1 VCGIC
6 GIVSAAT
13 PVDPERLDAMAATL
27 VHRGPDSTGTVVDG
41 VAGLAARRL
50 SIIDLA
56 NGDQPIAN
64 EDATCHVVQN
74 GEIYNH
80 LELRRELERHGHRFR
95 TSSDTEALV
104 HVYEQHDLDFAGRL
118 RGMFAVAIWDE
129 RRRRLVLA
137 RDRFGIKP
145 LYYRVQGD
153 ELSFASEL
161 RAFPRGEI
169 DVDALEAFLAFNSIP
184 APLTIFREVRKLPPG
199 HLLVW
204 EDGSLELR
212 RYARPAPAAASELRD
227 DDEADLVEELRARLR
242 DSIKAHLVSDVP
254 VGVLLSGGVDS
265 ATLAALAAQESA
277 EPLRTFSIGFEERSF
292 DELAGARLVAE
303 RYATDHHELVLRPD
317 AALLLPALADAFDEP
332 FADSSALPTY
342 LVSELAAGH
351 VKVAL
356 SGEGGDELF
365 GGYYTYAAD
374 LLADRVGPLA
384 RLARP
389 AVELLPSS
397 ASKASFDYRAKRFV
411 RAAHLPPL
419 ERHHGWKEIFSPD
432 LRAELTGRA
441 TSFDP
446 VDLLRARYRETEG
459 ADPLARLQD
468 VDLGIYLVDDLLVKT
483 DRASMAHSLE
493 ARVPFLDTVV
503 TNLALALPTR
513 HKVRGLRKKVLL
525 RKAAEPLLPHAVVHG
540 RKRGFS
546 IPAAAWLRGRLE
558 PFARETLARTTLQR
572 QGFFRP
578 ETVDDLID
586 RHVRGD
592 EDLSRQLWGLLA
604 FTLWYERHVERA
616 PRALPTARVR
626 ADAMLAER

>member
-1 VCGIC
+1 
-6 GIVSAAT
+6 
-13 PVDPERLDAMAATL
+13 MAATL
-27 VHRGPDSTGTVVDG
+27 VHRGPDSAGDIVEGT
-41 VAGLAARRL
+41 AGLAARRL

-56 NGDQPIAN
+56 GGDQPIGN
-64 EDATCHVVQN
+64 EDSSCHVVQN

-80 LELRRELERHGHRFR
+80 VDLRRELERHGHRFG
-95 TSSDTEALV
+95 TSCDTEVLV
-104 HVYEQHDLDFAGRL
+104 HLYEQHGLDFARRL
-118 RGMFAVAIWDE
+118 RGMFAVAIWDN

-145 LYYRVQGD
+145 LYYRVAGD
-153 ELSFASEL
+153 ELAFASEL
-161 RAFPRGEI
+161 RALPRGEL
-169 DVDALEAFLAFNSIP
+169 DLDALEAFLAFNSIP
-184 APLTIFREVRKLPPG
+184 APLTIFRDVRKLPAG
-199 HLLVW
+199 HLLIW
-204 EDGSLELR
+204 EDGSFELR
-212 RYARPAPAAASELRD
+212 RYARPAPVPVPEVRD
-227 DDEADLVEELRARLR
+227 DDEAELVEELRARLR
-242 DSIKAHLVSDVP
+242 DSVKAHLVSDVP

-265 ATLAALAAQESA
+265 AALAAFAAQDSA

-303 RYATDHHELVLRPD
+303 RYGTDHHELVLRPD

-374 LLADRVGPLA
+374 LLAARFGGLA

-389 AVELLPSS
+389 AVERLPTS
-397 ASKASFDYRAKRFV
+397 ARKASFDYRAKRFV

-419 ERHHGWKEIFSPD
+419 ERHHGWKEIFAPD
-432 LRAELTGRA
+432 LRAELTGRVA
-441 TSFDP
+441 PFDP
-446 VDLLRARYRETEG
+446 VDVLRTRYRETAG
-459 ADPLARLQD
+459 ADQLARLQD
-468 VDLGIYLVDDLLVKT
+468 IDLGIYLVDDLLVKT

-493 ARVPFLDTVV
+493 ARVPFLDPVV

-513 HKVRGLRKKVLL
+513 DKVRGLRKKVLL
-525 RKAAEPLLPHAVVHG
+525 RKAVEPLVPHAVVHG

-558 PFARETLARTTLQR
+558 PFARETLAASTLRR

-578 ETVDDLID
+578 EIVEGLID
-586 RHVRGD
+586 RHVRGE

-604 FTLWYERHVERA
+604 FTLWYERHVERT
-616 PRALPTARVR
+616 PTALPTARAR
-626 ADAMLAER
+626 ADAMLVER